1 MKTTEV
7 GAVMTT
13 DVVTA
18 AYGTPLRDVIRALG
32 EHRVG
37 GLPVTDEEDRVIGVV
52 SASDLTRSR
61 PHAAGPDGTTR
72 PWWTRLPR
80 RVPGLRRAR
89 TAGVVMTAPAVTVRA
104 RATVTEASWLMTGH
118 GVERLPVVDDEE
130 RLVGI
135 VTRSDLLQAVL
146 RTDGDIER
154 AVRRDVL
161 GTTLWL
167 TPRALAVTVEDGVV
181 TLTGRAGA
189 AQRRRHG
196 GAGGEPAR
204 RCARGRRPA
213 VVPGRRQA
221 SAVGRSGGRDRGAGR
236 RGVTGTG
243 ARGSGVPG
251 AHDTFPGLPAL
262 CPASAGVGR
271 WR

>member
-37 GLPVTDEEDRVIGVV
+37 GLPVTDEEDRVIGVI

-72 PWWTRLPR
+72 PWWTRLPS

-89 TAGVVMTAPAVTVRA
+89 AAGVVMTAPAVTVKA

-181 TLTGRAGA
+181 TLTGRLERRSDVDMAVRAASRLDGVVAVVDQLSYRVDDRRPRAAGA
-189 AQRRRHG
+189 AAEATDAAEAEEPVA
-196 GAGGEPAR
+196 GA
-204 RCARGRRPA
+204 
-213 VVPGRRQA
+213 
-221 SAVGRSGGRDRGAGR
+221 
-236 RGVTGTG
+236 
-243 ARGSGVPG
+243 
-251 AHDTFPGLPAL
+251 
-262 CPASAGVGR
+262 
-271 WR
+271 

>member
-1 MKTTEV
+1 MKTTDV

-52 SASDLTRSR
+52 STSDLTRSR

-104 RATVTEASWLMTGH
+104 RATVTEASWLMTRH

-167 TPRALAVTVEDGVV
+167 TPRVLAVTVEDGVV
-181 TLTGRAGA
+181 TLTGRLERRSDVDMAVRAASRLDGVVAVVDQLSYRVDDRRPLSAGA
-189 AQRRRHG
+189 AAEAEEPVA
-196 GAGGEPAR
+196 GA
-204 RCARGRRPA
+204 
-213 VVPGRRQA
+213 
-221 SAVGRSGGRDRGAGR
+221 
-236 RGVTGTG
+236 
-243 ARGSGVPG
+243 
-251 AHDTFPGLPAL
+251 
-262 CPASAGVGR
+262 
-271 WR
+271 

>member
-37 GLPVTDEEDRVIGVV
+37 GLPVTDEEDRVIGVI

-61 PHAAGPDGTTR
+61 RHPAGPDGTTR
-72 PWWTRLPR
+72 PWWARLPGRMPGR
-80 RVPGLRRAR
+80 RRPR
-89 TAGVVMTAPAVTVRA
+89 TAGVVMTAPAVTVGA

-167 TPRALAVTVEDGVV
+167 TPRAIAVTVEDGVV
-181 TLTGRAGA
+181 TLTGRLERRSDVDMAVRAASRLDGVVAVVDQLSYQVDDRRPRAAGA
-189 AQRRRHG
+189 APAAEEPVA
-196 GAGGEPAR
+196 GA
-204 RCARGRRPA
+204 
-213 VVPGRRQA
+213 
-221 SAVGRSGGRDRGAGR
+221 
-236 RGVTGTG
+236 
-243 ARGSGVPG
+243 
-251 AHDTFPGLPAL
+251 
-262 CPASAGVGR
+262 
-271 WR
+271 